1 MTPRTTALL
10 LALLACGAVPARAGG
25 LAETPRTIAREPAY
39 KGTPRYALLAFGPEG
54 KRLAWV
60 VLDDEALYI
69 DRNGN
74 GDLTEDGERVGP
86 VSEPELD
93 ESEQVR
99 LREAEYDIG
108 DLPALGKGPGYT
120 ALFAKHVAVQPKPG
134 APADLKASDTF
145 RLDLTLRDGLDQM
158 VVPRLSASAAS
169 APIAHLDGPL
179 VAMVAAGCEGPVQVL
194 HPGEAHDLTVQ
205 IGTQGLGGA
214 WAPVSFGLVPA
225 SVQPVVEITFP
236 AGADGAPGKVE
247 KFTLD
252 HRC

>member
-10 LALLACGAVPARAGG
+10 LAVLACGSVPARAGG
-25 LAETPRTIAREPAY
+25 LADTPRTLAKEPAY
-39 KGTPRYALLAFGPEG
+39 KGAPRYALLAFGAEG
-54 KRLAWV
+54 KRLAWL

-74 GDLTEDGERVGP
+74 GDLTEEGERVGP
-86 VSEPELD
+86 VSEPEVD

-108 DLPALGKGPGYT
+108 DLPALGKGPGYS
-120 ALFAKHVAVQPKPG
+120 ALFAKHVTVQPKPG
-134 APADLKASDTF
+134 APADLKAVDAF
-145 RLDLTLRDGLDQM
+145 RLDLVLRDGLDQM
-158 VVPRLSASAAS
+158 VVPALARSAAT

-194 HPGEAHDLTVQ
+194 HPGEAHDLTIQ
-205 IGTQGLGGA
+205 IGTQGIGGP
-214 WAPVSFGLVPA
+214 WAPVSYGLVPQA
-225 SVQPVVEITFP
+225 IKPVVEVTFP
-236 AGADGAPGKVE
+236 GPAPGTPGSVVT
-247 KFTLD
+247 FTLD